1 MAMCV
6 GDIFGYQNRSV
17 YIISRQKIQHREK
30 KTRRKRKNT
39 WNCRENCYLCSTS
52 YRAVIPPAR
61 RRNNKA
67 APVTTTTTTL
77 TKKVAKKWGYTT
89 RCIYVQCFMY
99 IRHTYTISPQ
109 CMLFW
114 SFYARATIYFG
125 ILKNETSACTPPILF
140 SILKAFDGKEIFACL
155 LSTVVFF
162 LRKKL
167 ISFFFFV
174 LSAHE
179 FYDNFLPSHFVYRIK
194 KYFCLEKSQSQSC

>member
-125 ILKNETSACTPPILF
+125 ILERNFSLHSAYTVQYSESVRWERNFRLF
-140 SILKAFDGKEIFACL
+140 AEYSG
-155 LSTVVFF
+155 
-162 LRKKL
+162 
-167 ISFFFFV
+167 FFFTKKTNFV
-174 LSAHE
+174 
-179 FYDNFLPSHFVYRIK
+179 FLFCFVCTWILWQFFAVA
-194 KYFCLEKSQSQSC
+194 FCI